1 MNWCRLDFGSHEVR
15 SNMSIFRSLWS
26 CASCLRPFYPTR
38 AHNDCVIHFVYF
50 TFENCFSMKIRSVA
64 SGHIKAITRFEL
76 NRKANDRA
84 NAGTHAFATRRI
96 ASFSERTRITL
107 NDFSFSKIACA
118 AHSENFILAFSCGYA
133 TRTTRWSGSSDSITT
148 KSEKH
153 QPNRNWKSTE
163 LKLFGF

>member
-1 MNWCRLDFGSHEVR
+1 MKSEAICPFFGHYGRVHRASDH
-15 SNMSIFRSLWS
+15 SIPLEHTTIVSFL
-26 CASCLRPFYPTR
+26 
-38 AHNDCVIHFVYF
+38 IHFVYF

-133 TRTTRWSGSSDSITT
+133 TRTTR
-148 KSEKH
+148 
-153 QPNRNWKSTE
+153 
-163 LKLFGF
+163 